1 MHLRGVTKRDGAVL
15 KHKGRV
21 IMGSDMAQYRLEN
34 ILTQEIPDGLLMD
47 IAYHWQANDNRLL
60 DTRSVGG
67 LHRDHSSSWE
77 VPVSKSGFK
86 SPPH

>member
-1 MHLRGVTKRDGAVL
+1 MHLRDVTKWDGAVL

>member
-1 MHLRGVTKRDGAVL
+1 MHLRAVTKLGGAVL

-47 IAYHWQANDNRLL
+47 IAYHWQANDNLLL

>member
-1 MHLRGVTKRDGAVL
+1 MHLRAVTKWDGAVL

-47 IAYHWQANDNRLL
+47 IADHWQANDNRLL

>member
-1 MHLRGVTKRDGAVL
+1 MHRRVVESMDSAAL
-15 KHKGRV
+15 KHRGRV
-21 IMGSDMAQYRLEN
+21 KMGSDMAQYRLEN

-60 DTRSVGG
+60 DTRTVGG

-77 VPVSKSGFK
+77 VPISKSGFK

>member
-1 MHLRGVTKRDGAVL
+1 MC
-15 KHKGRV
+15 
-21 IMGSDMAQYRLEN
+21 
-34 ILTQEIPDGLLMD
+34 GLLMD

-60 DTRSVGG
+60 DTRTVGG

-77 VPVSKSGFK
+77 VPISKSGFK

>member
-1 MHLRGVTKRDGAVL
+1 MHLRAVTKRDGAVL
-15 KHKGRV
+15 KHRGRV

-67 LHRDHSSSWE
+67 LPRDHSSSWE